1 MLQLAETGQN
11 TFSVLNN
18 DISPQSGLTFTE
30 QYSRPTYLNL
40 DEPGIVYALSYTG
53 SRWFGQKLSVKD
65 LNWTV
70 ESLINI
76 VPEYH
81 GELIGFLS
89 IVVISLRARCQPKH
103 HLHLAFWGRDY
114 SPQFTV
120 LVSDTT
126 RKDTPVGVDFYE
138 IGERGDQF
146 GE

>member
-1 MLQLAETGQN
+1 MLHLAENGQH

-40 DEPGIVYALSYTG
+40 DEPGIVYALGYTG
-53 SRWFGQKLSVKD
+53 SRWFGQKLSVQD

-76 VPEYH
+76 IPEYH
-81 GELIGFLS
+81 GELMGFF
-89 IVVISLRARCQPKH
+89 VTSLRARCQPQH

-114 SPQFTV
+114 SPLFTF
-120 LVSDTT
+120 LVSDST